1 MRGIR
6 QNSSATR
13 TPSTPAASS
22 ALDPRQDRVSLCCR
36 SERLST
42 ARRISNVWVLIW
54 PNQKR
59 ILGLVSGT
67 DKQKDVARKTTLY
80 ATRSNFIRSVPSLLC
95 MGSAGH
101 GLPF

>member
-6 QNSSATR
+6 QNSSPTR
-13 TPSTPAASS
+13 TPSTAAASS

-54 PNQKR
+54 PNQKK
-59 ILGLVSGT
+59 ILGLVSGA
-67 DKQKDVARKTTLY
+67 DEQKDAAR
-80 ATRSNFIRSVPSLLC
+80 C
-95 MGSAGH
+95 G
-101 GLPF
+101 

>member
-6 QNSSATR
+6 QNSSAPR

-22 ALDPRQDRVSLCCR
+22 GLDPRQDRVSLCC
-36 SERLST
+36 LST

-54 PNQKR
+54 PNQKK

-67 DKQKDVARKTTLY
+67 DEQKDAAR
-80 ATRSNFIRSVPSLLC
+80 C
-95 MGSAGH
+95 G
-101 GLPF
+101 